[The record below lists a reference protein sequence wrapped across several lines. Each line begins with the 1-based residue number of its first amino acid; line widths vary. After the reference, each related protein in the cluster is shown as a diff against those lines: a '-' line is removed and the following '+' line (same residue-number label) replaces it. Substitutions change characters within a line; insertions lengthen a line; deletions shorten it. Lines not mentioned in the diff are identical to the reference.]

1 VKRTAFLIGS
11 LIFVGAIAAL
21 HAQTTNAVPATN
33 APPAAATA
41 PATVAQGDIISK
53 AQAFLTKY
61 PAPSATPAPDP
72 IETDVQDSMTGI
84 ESELQLFSE
93 ETARMSGRTP
103 SLDLIQSRI
112 TLGKNL
118 AKSPADWSASITAGT
133 NDLDTENAHLAD
145 AKETWTE
152 TQATLVKAI
161 PAPPPEYGTQ
171 IAAVLARISAV
182 QGDLAARK
190 KRLLQLQV
198 RVGKDATLVSNA
210 LNQLADA
217 QQRARSQLVQANAP
231 PLWSSEPMP
240 ADVSGAIGLSRQLQ
254 TLLAYVRAQPGKF
267 LIHGL
272 LLAFLAGCF
281 WWLRG
286 FAHKLAQ
293 DEPGI
298 ARAASIF
305 QASFATALL
314 LSLAISPLLYYPI
327 APRLL
332 SALLGAAAL
341 VPCVILLR
349 RLIEPRLFPI
359 LYALVIFYFLEEF
372 RSVAALPPAAARA
385 FLLTEILGAVC
396 FLGWV
401 LLKLRRLKST
411 KRISRSVRLGSR
423 AALIVLAAGWLA
435 EVLGFTLLA
444 NLLCVAVQRSATLAL
459 ALYAGIRIVEA
470 LLFILTRLRPLS
482 ELGMVRLHG
491 ALLLRRAQR
500 VLVWVAAAIWLLALL
515 EQFSLRSEIID
526 RVGAFLGSYDEHHL
540 VLTIP
545 GKILAA
551 IFIGWAVF
559 QVSRFARFALKTDFY
574 PRLHLGAGI
583 PYAISTSL
591 HYLMLVI
598 AFIAATSVLGV
609 DMTKFTI
616 LVSALG
622 VGVGFGL
629 QNIINNFVSGL
640 ILLFERP
647 VKIGDSVQVGAD
659 AGMVERIG
667 IRASVLRTAS
677 GSELIVPNASLISN
691 SVTNWTLSSRERI
704 ILIPLNVVRGP
715 DATHLIALLTSAAA
729 AHPKVLQEPSPQVLA
744 QALGANLGFEVR
756 AWTHAADDWGI
767 VRSELILAINAALA
781 KENVTL
787 A

>member
-1 VKRTAFLIGS
+1 MRKTFLLGA
-11 LIFVGAIAAL
+11 LIFAGAITAL
-21 HAQTTNAVPATN
+21 PAQTTNAAPATN
-33 APPAAATA
+33 APPAAPTPP
-41 PATVAQGDIISK
+41 PAVAQGDVISK

-61 PAPSATPAPDP
+61 PAPPATPAPDP
-72 IETDVQDSMTGI
+72 IETNVRDSMVDV

-112 TLGKNL
+112 TLGKAL

-133 NDLDTENAHLAD
+133 NDLDKEATHLAG
-145 AKETWTE
+145 AKTTWTE
-152 TQATLVKAI
+152 TRAALANAT
-161 PAPPPEYGTQ
+161 PPPPSEYGAEV
-171 IAAVLARISAV
+171 AAVLARIDAV
-182 QGDLAARK
+182 QADLAARK
-190 KRLLQLQV
+190 NRLLQLQV
-198 RVGKDATLVSNA
+198 QVGKDATLVSNA
-210 LNQLADA
+210 LDQLADA

-231 PLWSSEPMP
+231 PLWSNAPMP
-240 ADVSGAIGLSRQLQ
+240 ANASGTIGWSRQVQSLI
-254 TLLAYVRAQPGKF
+254 AYVRARPGKF
-267 LIHGL
+267 LLHGL

-281 WWLRG
+281 WWLRS
-286 FAHKLAQ
+286 FAHKLVQ
-293 DEPGI
+293 EEPEI
-298 ARAASIF
+298 AKAAGLF

-332 SALLGAAAL
+332 SALLGAIAL
-341 VPCVILLR
+341 IPCVILLR

-359 LYALVIFYFLEEF
+359 LYALVIFFFLEEF
-372 RSVAALPPAAARA
+372 RSVAVLPPAAARA

-396 FLGWV
+396 FLAWV
-401 LLKLRRLKST
+401 LLKLRRLKSV

-470 LLFILTRLRPLS
+470 LLFILTRLRPFS
-482 ELGMVRLHG
+482 NLGMVRLHG

-500 VLVWVAAAIWLLALL
+500 GLVWIAAAIWILALL
-515 EQFSLRSEIID
+515 EQFSLRTEIFD
-526 RVGAFLGSYDEHHL
+526 RVGAFFGSYDDHNHL

-545 GKILAA
+545 GKILTA

-559 QVSRFARFALKTDFY
+559 QVSRFVRFALQTDFY
-574 PRLHLGAGI
+574 PRLHLAAGI

-591 HYLMLVI
+591 HYAMLVV
-598 AFIAATSVLGV
+598 AFVAATSVLGV

-647 VKIGDSVQVGAD
+647 VKIGDSVQVGSD

-677 GSELIVPNASLISN
+677 GSELIVPNGNLISN

-704 ILIPLNVVRGP
+704 IIIPLNVVRGP
-715 DATHLIALLTSAAA
+715 DAAHLVALLVSTAV
-729 AHPKVLQEPSPQVLA
+729 AHPKVLPDPSPQVLA
-744 QALGANLGFEVR
+744 QALGANLSFEVR
-756 AWTHAADDWGI
+756 AWTHASADWGV

-781 KENVTL
+781 KENITL